1 MWQHGFKMWEILR
14 IDVGLNS
21 GCVLPSQVPDNPPN
35 YILFLN
41 NLPEETNEMMLSML
55 FNQWVRRQPSV
66 SPSVCLSLCVC
77 VYLPQRRVCRQ
88 VSRLQRGAS
97 RPRETRHRLRGV
109 WKWHAGG
116 RRQGRAAGLQDH
128 GDLRHEDHLRQ
139 EVVPGFDSGTLR
151 DSKSASRTDAPWIS
165 VVRPDSL
172 LIFVNPAEPFFCFI
186 FSFSLVILFVKVGWK
201 ISGLQLIL

>member
-1 MWQHGFKMWEILR
+1 MSGWILALCCR
-14 IDVGLNS
+14 LRFRTTRPTTS
-21 GCVLPSQVPDNPPN
+21 CSSTTCLKRPMRWCCPCCSTSE
-35 YILFLN
+35 FA
-41 NLPEETNEMMLSML
+41 
-55 FNQWVRRQPSV
+55 V
-66 SPSVCLSLCVC
+66 SSPFHRLCLLSLPVCVC
-77 VYLPQRRVCRQ
+77 VYLPRRCVRRQ

-109 WKWHAGG
+109 WKRHAGG
-116 RRQGRAAGLQDH
+116 RRQRRAAGLQDH

-139 EVVPGFDSGTLR
+139 EVVPGFDPGTLR

-172 LIFVNPAEPFFCFI
+172 LIFVNPAEPFFVVVV
-186 FSFSLVILFVKVGWK
+186 FSFSLAVLFVKVGWM